1 MNEINPQNR
10 QNQYSQEQYQQG
22 QYQPVQQNQYYQQPQ
37 YNQQPPKKKKKPIY
51 KEWWFWII
59 TSSGIS
65 DIQDDT
71 QESSETT
78 EEGTTKETTT
88 KVTTTKE
95 TTTKKKIP
103 TEYISAVR
111 TAQSYSDNM
120 YMSKQGIYDQLTSD
134 HGEQFSKEAAK
145 YAIEHIDA
153 DWNYNANGNVASG
166 YSRPAYIKL
175 WRKIH

>member
-1 MNEINPQNR
+1 MGGR
-10 QNQYSQEQYQQG
+10 GS
-22 QYQPVQQNQYYQQPQ
+22 
-37 YNQQPPKKKKKPIY
+37 
-51 KEWWFWII
+51 
-59 TSSGIS
+59 SSGIS

-134 HGEQFSKEAAK
+134 YGGKFSKEAAK

-153 DWNYNANGNVASG
+153 DWNYNALQTAKTYQDQMAMS
-166 YSRPAYIKL
+166 PAA
-175 WRKIH
+175 IHDQLTSSYGGKFTKKQADYAIAHLDD